1 MQVNPHKA
9 ADLLGC
15 LVRVKAFARRR
26 RTRHEKMN
34 FVYKNKK
41 LFIQMYK
48 IIYDTQK
55 SVKNI
60 EFLLDCVKNCSKQQ
74 INSKKLLKKYKKGID
89 ISDDLW

>member
-1 MQVNPHKA
+1 
-9 ADLLGC
+9 
-15 LVRVKAFARRR
+15 
-26 RTRHEKMN
+26 MN

-41 LFIQMYK
+41 HNIQMCK

-55 SVKNI
+55 SVEII
-60 EFLLDCVKNCSKQQ
+60 EFLPDCVKNCSNQQ